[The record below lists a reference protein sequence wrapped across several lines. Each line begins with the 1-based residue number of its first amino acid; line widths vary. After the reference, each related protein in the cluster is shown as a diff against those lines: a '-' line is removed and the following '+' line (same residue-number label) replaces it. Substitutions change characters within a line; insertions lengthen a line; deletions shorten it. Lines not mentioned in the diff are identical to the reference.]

1 MKRWILYPSVLVS
14 LMFGAVST
22 ASVSASATQTVKAI
36 KATPTMDDIY
46 HFFAMPLNIGTAGQ
60 PTPEQ
65 FGQIAEAGFTVVVN
79 LAMPDSENA
88 LPDEGRLVSETGM
101 TYVHIPVP
109 WEAPSPT
116 HLRQFFAV
124 MDALQL
130 QQQRVFVHCAANS
143 RVSAFVYKY
152 LTLRHGVSEQ
162 EASTLLLQR
171 WLPRMDA
178 NWRSIYNLEAKDLI
192 SL

>member
-1 MKRWILYPSVLVS
+1 MH
-14 LMFGAVST
+14 
-22 ASVSASATQTVKAI
+22 
-36 KATPTMDDIY
+36 DIY
-46 HFFAMPLNIGTAGQ
+46 HFFAMPLKIGTGGQ

-109 WEAPSPT
+109 WEAPSPA

-124 MDALQL
+124 MDALQS
-130 QQQRVFVHCAANS
+130 QQQRVFVHCAANF
-143 RVSAFVYKY
+143 RVSAFIYKY
-152 LTLRHGVSEQ
+152 LTLQHNVSEQ
-162 EASTLLLQR
+162 DASTPLLKR
-171 WLPRMDA
+171 WLPHMDA
-178 NWRSIYNLEAKDLI
+178 NWRSIYTLEPKDLI